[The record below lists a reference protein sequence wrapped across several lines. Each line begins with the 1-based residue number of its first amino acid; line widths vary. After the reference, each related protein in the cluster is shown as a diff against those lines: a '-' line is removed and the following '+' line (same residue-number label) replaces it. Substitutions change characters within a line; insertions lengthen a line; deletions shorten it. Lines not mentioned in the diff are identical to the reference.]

1 VSKADELRNKTPE
14 DLLQML
20 LDLRRK
26 QFGLRMQRGSGQ
38 IARASE
44 IRETKKAIARV
55 KTVMRETDR
64 GGV

>member
-1 VSKADELRNKTPE
+1 MSKADELRNKTPK

-26 QFGLRMQRGSGQ
+26 QFSLRMQRGSGQ